1 MILQTIITT
10 LFLCIILSYY
20 ILLIIKKK
28 KLKKEK
34 DYSSISIIIPA
45 HNEEDFI
52 KDCINS
58 VKNAEFNGKKEI
70 IIINDGSSDKTQEII
85 SQIKNIKIIQ
95 TKHIGKSASINK
107 ALKIANGEIIAIV
120 DADSVIEKNSLN
132 YIKNELEKENVAGTT
147 SIIKVKNRKKLICMW
162 VHIEQLYNSLMRLI
176 LSKIN
181 ANISTPGPLSAY
193 RKDAL
198 KKINGFS
205 TKGYSED
212 LDITIRLIRQ
222 GYKVTLAKKA
232 YAQTNMPYTRKW
244 FFKQRLRFAKGMLN
258 IFKTHLRLNKN
269 IIDLY
274 TLPILLF
281 TYLQAIIMGSFSSY
295 QIISGYYNYFIIKGT
310 AFSLGALK
318 FFFEWF
324 SIVGF
329 IKWSINI
336 ISGNLPLTIIV
347 IVGIISTALSYP
359 LYFISI
365 FKFDKKFD
373 IYHLIPIFFM
383 YPFWLLI
390 MIIYI
395 ISLPEI
401 FKKKQYN
408 IWEKKD

>member
-222 GYKVTLAKKA
+222 GYKITLAKKA

-336 ISGNLPLTIIV
+336 ISGNLPLTIIA
-347 IVGIISTALSYP
+347 ILGIISTALSYP